1 MNNKGFMMAELV
13 VVSSII
19 VLTLTGLY
27 ISYNKIITSYRQIIN
42 YYDIGFYYK
51 LGYYNMALYKN
62 KKLDEALSDV
72 DTKDYVELSNS
83 MGISVDA
90 TDIVYIIKDKDVLS
104 TLKTKVTH
112 QTYKDYID
120 YLIDSKDL
128 GNNYIIIGEQCLSDE
143 NNCKYAY
150 AEVANE
156 EIK

>member
-13 VVSSII
+13 VVSSVI

-27 ISYNKIITSYRQIIN
+27 ISYNKIISSYRQIIN

-51 LGYYNMALYKN
+51 LGYYNMSLYKN
-62 KKLDEALSDV
+62 GKLNTTLSEV
-72 DTKDYVELSNS
+72 DTNDYIQLSND
-83 MGISVDA
+83 MGITVDT
-90 TDIVYIIKDKDVLS
+90 TDVVYIIKDKDVLP

-128 GNNYIIIGEQCLSDE
+128 GNDYLIIGEQCLSGK
-143 NNCKYAY
+143 NKCKYAY